1 MAYGQ
6 TNVNEGARGGEFLT
20 GNMKFY
26 TFKTVVPCYPTNVK
40 TPLADALKAR
50 NWTSLAASRTITV
63 VDGNGD
69 SVTYD
74 DNDEYTDAY
83 NKQQNLNTF
92 LQVFS
97 EGANPVI
104 VDVSAEIL
112 DNNPVATLFTAGGVT
127 ANNTGAG
134 DNNEYLLNAIAVYTI
149 NIATEKSPSWLMD
162 DAGPGNNVD
171 GYQFM
176 GTYGINSGYATA
188 LSTTTVTP
196 SGPQDAGAVAI
207 DVDAASGG
215 VFVTTAG
222 DAMRNIIGK
231 ASDVLPEVQ

>member
-40 TPLADALKAR
+40 TPLAQALKAR
-50 NWTSLAASRTITV
+50 NWTSLAAARTITV

-69 SVTYD
+69 SVTYQSD
-74 DNDEYTDAY
+74 ATYVDAY

-92 LQVFS
+92 LQVFA
-97 EGANPVI
+97 EQANPVI
-104 VDVSAEIL
+104 VDVSAEIV
-112 DNNPVATLFTAGGVT
+112 DNNPVATLISGGVT

-134 DNNEYLLNAIAVYTI
+134 TGNEYLLNAIAVYTI
-149 NIATEKSPSWLMD
+149 NIATEKSPSWLMTG
-162 DAGPGNNVD
+162 AGPGNNVD
-171 GYQFM
+171 GYEFM
-176 GTYGINSGYATA
+176 GTYGINSGAATA
-188 LSTTTVTP
+188 LSTTATTP
-196 SGPQDAGAVAI
+196 AGPQDAGAVAI

-215 VFVTTAG
+215 VFVATAA
-222 DAMRNIIGK
+222 DAKRNIIGK
-231 ASDVLPEVQ
+231 ASDVLPQVM